1 MTTLEASLRRLK
13 PHRVHRLAPRPQGAL
28 ARLDEGSV
36 RRRAGLL
43 LDTTVYV
50 DVLRGRA
57 DALLEAALRAC
68 DLWHSAVA
76 IGELARGLGADDPA
90 RRGYRNDQRLTT
102 AFAARIPAHKVLE
115 PDRTT
120 FELAGIASGVLKRV
134 LGLDRSALARHANDA
149 LLFFTARKH
158 GLPVLTRNARD
169 FDLLQQLE
177 PQGKLLVY

>member
-1 MTTLEASLRRLK
+1 VATLEASLRRLK
-13 PHRVHRLAPRPQGAL
+13 PHRVRRLVPRPVAAL
-28 ARLDEGSV
+28 AKLDEASV

-50 DVLRGRA
+50 DVLRGRG
-57 DALLEAALRAC
+57 DALLAAALRAC

-76 IGELARGLGADDPA
+76 LGELARGLGADDPA
-90 RRGYRNDQRLTT
+90 RRGYRDDQRLTT
-102 AFAARIPAHKVLE
+102 ALVARVPDHKVLE
-115 PDRTT
+115 PDRAT

-134 LGLDRSALARHANDA
+134 LGLDRSALARHGNDA

-158 GLPVLTRNARD
+158 GLAVLTRNARD

-177 PQGKLLVY
+177 PQGKILVY

>member
-1 MTTLEASLRRLK
+1 MTLERSLRRLK
-13 PHRVHRLAPRPQGAL
+13 PHRVRRLAPRPKYAL
-28 ARLDEGSV
+28 DKLDEDSV

-50 DVLRGRA
+50 DVLRGRV

-68 DLWHSAVA
+68 DLWHSTVAV
-76 IGELARGLGADDPA
+76 GELARGLGADDPA
-90 RRGYRNDQRLTT
+90 RHGYRNDQRLTT
-102 AFAARIPAHKVLE
+102 ALAARIPAHKLLE
-115 PDRTT
+115 PNRET

-158 GLPVLTRNARD
+158 GLAVLTRNARD

-177 PQGKLLVY
+177 PQGKILVY